1 MRERLDSDIKASL
14 LAGDKDK
21 ARALS
26 FIKSSITQAEKDN
39 KVSLTDDDVVNILR
53 KETKKRLEAA
63 ELFEKGGNIESAEK
77 ERYEADLIN
86 LYLPAQMSESD
97 LVAAIQKIASNLG
110 LPMEQSSM
118 GKIIGEAKKELGSQ
132 ADPSLIAKIVGNLI
146 RGE

>member
-39 KVSLTDDDVVNILR
+39 KAGLTDEDVVNILR
-53 KETKKRLEAA
+53 KETKKRIEAA
-63 ELFEKGGNIESAEK
+63 ELFEKGGNIESAKK
-77 ERYEADLIN
+77 ERYEADLISQ
-86 LYLPAQMSESD
+86 YLPAQMSESD
-97 LVAAIQKIASNLG
+97 LTTAISKIALSLG

-118 GKIIGEAKKELGSQ
+118 GRIIGEAKKELGSQ

>member
-39 KVSLTDDDVVNILR
+39 KVNLTDEDVINILR
-53 KETKKRLEAA
+53 KEIKKRLEAA

-86 LYLPAQMSESD
+86 LYLPAQMNESD

-132 ADPSLIAKIVGNLI
+132 ADPSLIAKVVGNLI